1 MFFIYTI
8 SEVGQKLGISTHAL
22 RYYEKE
28 EIITPERNAQGIR
41 QYTDSQLKWMEFVKK
56 LRETQMPI
64 EQIKKYTQ
72 LFKEGDHTSMDR
84 LNLLENHRRS
94 IETQIETLK
103 VTEAMLDKKI
113 TAYKQHL
120 STLNPSNS

>member
-1 MFFIYTI
+1 MYTI

-120 STLNPSNS
+120 SALNPSNS

>member
-1 MFFIYTI
+1 MYSI
-8 SEVGQKLGISTHAL
+8 SEVGQMLGISPHAL

-28 EIITPERNAQGIR
+28 EIITPERNAQGVR

-72 LFKEGDHTSMDR
+72 LFKEGDHTSIDR
-84 LNLLENHRRS
+84 LNLLEKHRRT
-94 IETQIETLK
+94 IESQIEILK
-103 VTEAMLDKKI
+103 TTEAMLDKKI
-113 TAYKQHL
+113 MAYKQHL
-120 STLNPSNS
+120 STMNLSNS

>member
-1 MFFIYTI
+1 MYTI

-28 EIITPERNAQGIR
+28 QIITPERNAQGIR
-41 QYTDSQLKWMEFVKK
+41 QYTDLHLRWLEFVIK

-72 LFKEGDHTSMDR
+72 LFHEGDQTSLER
-84 LNLLENHRRS
+84 LHLLESHRRT
-94 IETQIETLK
+94 IEIQIETLK
-103 VTEAMLDKKI
+103 ATEAMLDKKI

-120 STLNPSNS
+120 LSRVNQSNS

>member
-1 MFFIYTI
+1 MYSI
-8 SEVGQKLGISTHAL
+8 SEVGQMLGISPHAL

-28 EIITPERNAQGIR
+28 EIITPERNAQGVR

-72 LFKEGDHTSMDR
+72 LFKEGDHTSIDR
-84 LNLLENHRRS
+84 LNLLEKHRRT
-94 IETQIETLK
+94 IESQIETLK
-103 VTEAMLDKKI
+103 TTEAMLDKKI

-120 STLNPSNS
+120 STMNLSNS

>member
-1 MFFIYTI
+1 MYSI
-8 SEVGQKLGISTHAL
+8 SEVGQMLGISPHAL

-28 EIITPERNAQGIR
+28 EIITPERNAQGVR

-84 LNLLENHRRS
+84 LNLLEKHRRT
-94 IETQIETLK
+94 IESQIETLK
-103 VTEAMLDKKI
+103 TTEAMLDKKI

-120 STLNPSNS
+120 STMNLSNS

>member
-1 MFFIYTI
+1 MYSI
-8 SEVGQKLGISTHAL
+8 SEVGQMLGISPHTL

-28 EIITPERNAQGIR
+28 EIITPERNAQGVR

-72 LFKEGDHTSMDR
+72 LFKEGDHTSIDR
-84 LNLLENHRRS
+84 LNLLEKHRRT
-94 IETQIETLK
+94 IESQIETLK
-103 VTEAMLDKKI
+103 TTEAMLDKKI
-113 TAYKQHL
+113 MAYKQHL
-120 STLNPSNS
+120 STMNLSNS

>member
-1 MFFIYTI
+1 MYTI

-28 EIITPERNAQGIR
+28 EIITLERNAQGIR
-41 QYTDSQLKWMEFVKK
+41 QYTDSHLKWMEFVKK

-94 IETQIETLK
+94 IEAQIETLK